1 MTGLCFSQGTSVSPI
16 NKSDHDDTTE
26 ILLKVALNTID
37 HKPIPTHEL
46 TGMVILKID
55 YNEKISCPSKVSL

>member
-1 MTGLCFSQGTSVSPI
+1 VTGLWFSQGTSVSSI
-16 NKSDHDDTTE
+16 NKFDHDDTTE

-55 YNEKISCPSKVSL
+55 YNEKISCSSKFSL